1 MEELLRVLERAT
13 QPLPGGRNRPNLAPG
28 RFPPRGDRNGPGSAQ
43 RREQQRQERRE
54 TGFQQL
60 RRMGFTAAQARP
72 AIEATDGNVAAAVN
86 RIIDQETGMRPRDPP
101 RQPRGEPFT
110 FNRNNERNNNQPAPN
125 NEPADTPRARLLRR
139 AGWLA
144 AIDDL
149 MDELNEL
156 SPPDDWE
163 YMYLR
168 AEYPLNKPPKWVQD
182 FQKAMKP
189 RANLLPYAPNLAPPS
204 VRHAADRRAAGRR
217 DKREPFHIRSLAC
230 MCDFNF
236 KPRPIYIRRS
246 YLFLVKEKPP
256 KAWRDGPAFW
266 AFGPTPLMVAQR
278 KLAFACMFRN
288 RNTRPLGRAPSYPLP
303 RITDMD
309 VAMMI
314 GEACVAEN
322 PRQTARDALQDLGKD
337 RFARWVQAQW
347 NSWHIRNKLP
357 RKASKIRIEE
367 LIPDEANK
375 KDPKVVRRQQRQRR
389 AFEQRREDH
398 VGRKLLRRQQQRQ
411 ASRQQRGGKRR
422 AAGNHFQRVAFSAK
436 GR

>member
-1 MEELLRVLERAT
+1 
-13 QPLPGGRNRPNLAPG
+13 
-28 RFPPRGDRNGPGSAQ
+28 
-43 RREQQRQERRE
+43 
-54 TGFQQL
+54 
-60 RRMGFTAAQARP
+60 
-72 AIEATDGNVAAAVN
+72 
-86 RIIDQETGMRPRDPP
+86 
-101 RQPRGEPFT
+101 
-110 FNRNNERNNNQPAPN
+110 
-125 NEPADTPRARLLRR
+125 
-139 AGWLA
+139 
-144 AIDDL
+144 
-149 MDELNEL
+149 
-156 SPPDDWE
+156 
-163 YMYLR
+163 
-168 AEYPLNKPPKWVQD
+168 
-182 FQKAMKP
+182 
-189 RANLLPYAPNLAPPS
+189 
-204 VRHAADRRAAGRR
+204 
-217 DKREPFHIRSLAC
+217 
-230 MCDFNF
+230 
-236 KPRPIYIRRS
+236 
-246 YLFLVKEKPP
+246 
-256 KAWRDGPAFW
+256 
-266 AFGPTPLMVAQR
+266 MVAQR

-357 RKASKIRIEE
+357 RKAAKIRIEE

-389 AFEQRREDH
+389 AFEQRRQEH

-422 AAGNHFQRVAFSAK
+422 AAGNHFQRQVFSAK